1 MHWTSLYR
9 PRHARDIWWLLNGA
23 VRILLESF
31 FVLLAAT
38 AETLFLATINSD
50 TIAVSDDQ
58 VIVFNSAPINP
69 GGHYN
74 TESGGYT
81 VPFSGYYQYGWWIF
95 DTFR

>member
-1 MHWTSLYR
+1 MPTMPTSGVSK
-9 PRHARDIWWLLNGA
+9 N
-23 VRILLESF
+23 
-31 FVLLAAT
+31 VLLAAT

-81 VPFSGYYQYGWWIF
+81 VPFSGYYQYVSF
-95 DTFR
+95 H

>member
-9 PRHARDIWWLLNGA
+9 PCHARDIWWLLKGA

-69 GGHYN
+69 EEHYS
-74 TESGGYT
+74 TVTGGYT
-81 VPFSGYYQYGWWIF
+81 APMNGYYQ
-95 DTFR
+95 